1 MRSVNTLLCIDLKTS
16 LRGRGYLMPG
26 KDYIGVLRRDV
37 ASMEYG
43 LEADHYTFV
52 EMLPRLSTDGKRNP
66 HVFEGEYIT
75 VTRRDDGT
83 YRPNFK
89 PMRTRPGFSVDGYAL
104 AVCNELRQALK
115 GLVEEG

>member
-1 MRSVNTLLCIDLKTS
+1 M
-16 LRGRGYLMPG
+16 
-26 KDYIGVLRRDV
+26 
-37 ASMEYG
+37 
-43 LEADHYTFV
+43 
-52 EMLPRLSTDGKRNP
+52 
-66 HVFEGEYIT
+66 FEGEYIT

-89 PMRTRPGFSVDGYAL
+89 PMRTGPGFSVDGYAL